1 VGNVSQETV
10 VFALALAWQTWL
22 LSDNVGWSI
31 FRQKRPLLG
40 LTLMGTAVGLNSY
53 FGQNGLEWAAAFV
66 GLSALATAVMHYA
79 HLEQDWLKN
88 QVDFSTEIRL
98 ELGAY
103 AGGIAIG
110 LLILALILPSFSI
123 SRLAQLFRQQEAV
136 QAAESSL
143 ERAFA
148 GIRQP
153 LQFDAIAGTGGSGTM
168 PRSYLLGNAPELYET
183 VVMTAVVTP
192 IPPPHLTHWRA
203 LSYEIYTGRGWALSE
218 ERVEDFA
225 ANTDIPLPPVQG
237 QTTFQQDVHWL
248 FGERVI
254 RYTIGQ
260 PRQFDQD
267 VVTSWRGLDDLVRVQ
282 SEGSLAYRAITQAST
297 ATAAELRQASGTI
310 PPVLLTRYTQLP
322 RDFSWRVRQL
332 AEEVAGEGP
341 TAYDQAIALEQFLR
355 QYTYSLDITAPP
367 PNTDPVEYF
376 LFEQQAGYC
385 DYYATAM
392 TVMARSLGLPARMV
406 IGYLA
411 QEPDENGVQTIR
423 QINGHSWTEIYFPA
437 YGWVSFE
444 PTAAFPAAP
453 REAASSADFF
463 IREDFIPEP
472 SLPLSELPPV
482 PAADVPI
489 PWGRLATIGGIGL
502 MLLGVALWRR
512 YEAGTVRGV
521 GWAYGRLQHH
531 ARKLGQPTPVSQT
544 PTEFV
549 ESFTARLGDYGRSPR
564 LARWVTAVRQPIE
577 QLTAQFVGRQYSQ
590 KHAASDEVAYR
601 WWREIRRPLWLLRLW
616 QFFKKPLS

>member
-1 VGNVSQETV
+1 
-10 VFALALAWQTWL
+10 
-22 LSDNVGWSI
+22 
-31 FRQKRPLLG
+31 
-40 LTLMGTAVGLNSY
+40 
-53 FGQNGLEWAAAFV
+53 
-66 GLSALATAVMHYA
+66 MHYA
-79 HLEQDWLKN
+79 NLEQDWLRN

-237 QTTFQQDVHWL
+237 QTTFQQEIHWL